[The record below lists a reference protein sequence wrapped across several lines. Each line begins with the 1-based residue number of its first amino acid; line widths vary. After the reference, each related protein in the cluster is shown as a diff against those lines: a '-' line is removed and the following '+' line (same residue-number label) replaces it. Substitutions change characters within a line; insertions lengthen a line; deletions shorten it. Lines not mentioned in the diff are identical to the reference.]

1 MKMRVHIDYNQ
12 LIEKLDGLLAVSK
25 SKYAKEWGF
34 TIGIGFNM
42 LSSYLKD
49 IGQRAI
55 ELQDEKLLELLKGC
69 GIVKESKNESESRNN
84 K

>member
-1 MKMRVHIDYNQ
+1 MRVHIDYNQ

-25 SKYAKEWGF
+25 SNYAKEWGF
-34 TIGIGFNM
+34 SIGIGFNM

-49 IGQRAI
+49 IGERAI

-69 GIVKESKNESESRNN
+69 GIVKESKNEGESRNN
-84 K
+84 R